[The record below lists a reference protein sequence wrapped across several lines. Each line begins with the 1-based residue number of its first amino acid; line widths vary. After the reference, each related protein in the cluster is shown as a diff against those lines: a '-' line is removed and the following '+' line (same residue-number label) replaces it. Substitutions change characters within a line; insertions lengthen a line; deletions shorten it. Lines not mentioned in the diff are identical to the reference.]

1 MTFEGFLNLNKPIG
15 PTSHD
20 CVARVRRVL
29 KLKRVGHGGTLDPAV
44 GGVLPIALGKATRLL
59 QFLRHDKAY
68 QGTIRFGLTTA
79 TDDLE
84 GEILSSRPVPD
95 LTLEQVK
102 AALPSFQ
109 GKIQQIP
116 PNYSAIHVDG
126 KRLYDLA
133 RKGETVVVPSRAVEV
148 FRLEIL
154 DWRPGDFPELDVA
167 IACGAG
173 TYIRAIARDLG
184 AVLNVGGTLAAL
196 TRTESSGF
204 HLASS
209 LTFEELE
216 IQLQQGTFRPITPS
230 AALAH
235 LDAIAL
241 DAKDATRWC
250 QGQRLAFP
258 QEGEQG
264 SGGAGELLSEG
275 ALERGSGGAGELLSE
290 GAEKM
295 EDGNLS
301 SAPLPL
307 SSPSSHP
314 VLVYDRGG
322 QFLGIGQR
330 VYSETGSI
338 LAPQIVF

>member
-20 CVARVRRVL
+20 CVARLRRLL

-44 GGVLPIALGKATRLL
+44 GGVLPVALGKATRLL

-68 QGTIRFGLTTA
+68 QGTVRFGLTTA
-79 TDDLE
+79 TDDLQ
-84 GEILSSRPVPD
+84 GEILSSQPVPN

-116 PNYSAIHVDG
+116 PNYSAIHVEG

-133 RKGETVVVPSRAVEV
+133 RKGETVAVPPRPVEV

-154 DWRPGDFPELDVA
+154 DWRPGDFPELDLA

-184 AVLNVGGTLAAL
+184 AALNVGGTLAAL

-204 HLASS
+204 HLVDS

-216 IQLQQGTFRPITPS
+216 TQLQQGTFSPITPS
-230 AALAH
+230 SALAH

-250 QGQRLAFP
+250 QGQRLALL
-258 QEGEQG
+258 QAGEQG
-264 SGGAGELLSEG
+264 SRGAGEQ
-275 ALERGSGGAGELLSE
+275 GS
-290 GAEKM
+290 
-295 EDGNLS
+295 
-301 SAPLPL
+301 
-307 SSPSSHP
+307 
-314 VLVYDRGG
+314 
-322 QFLGIGQR
+322 
-330 VYSETGSI
+330 
-338 LAPQIVF
+338 